1 MGQNTIY
8 TGEISGEQLK
18 DFDVKWVII
27 GHSERRIVFNE
38 TNQVINA
45 KVLKAQQLK
54 LNTIICVGENAEQRE
69 LDQTNDVIKSQLDAI
84 KDAVNDW
91 NLVVIAYEPV
101 WAAEGANVPTEAAEA
116 ACLSIR
122 TWLSDNIS
130 PDASQAI
137 RVQYAGPVNAA
148 KAKELPQ
155 LKSMHLQH

>member
-101 WAAEGANVPTEAAEA
+101 WAIGTGLTATPEQAQETHANIRAWLKENVSDDVANAVAARMVKEPT
-116 ACLSIR
+116 LH
-122 TWLSDNIS
+122 
-130 PDASQAI
+130 
-137 RVQYAGPVNAA
+137 
-148 KAKELPQ
+148 LPR
-155 LKSMHLQH
+155 LG

>member
-1 MGQNTIY
+1 MVASQNMGQNTIY

-27 GHSERRIVFNE
+27 GHSERRNVFNE

-54 LNTIICVGENAEQRE
+54 LNTIICVGENAEEKE
-69 LDQTNDVIKSQLDAI
+69 LGQTNEVIKSQLDAI

-101 WAAEGANVPTEAAEA
+101 WA
-116 ACLSIR
+116 
-122 TWLSDNIS
+122 
-130 PDASQAI
+130 
-137 RVQYAGPVNAA
+137 
-148 KAKELPQ
+148 
-155 LKSMHLQH
+155 